1 MHRDEADK
9 IGGERRRLGADD
21 ALGKRVAVEQARR
34 SKKRREPRRRQR
46 AARQDE
52 PGKRQDRERDR
63 DLGTGQVDAG
73 KVQARADGARG
84 KEGERHQR
92 GLRERRPEPRRK
104 EPGRDREGEM
114 VEADHRMG
122 EAGEEAL
129 CQRLRRRPAHDV
141 MGLGAHAGRG
151 ENQKR

>member
-1 MHRDEADK
+1 MPTAAMAMPGGGRGGPRQRRPLGRDPARREHSGKRDRVLHRDEADE

-34 SKKRREPRRRQR
+34 GKQRRERQRRQR

-63 DLGTGQVDAG
+63 DLGAGQVDAG

-92 GLRERRPEPRRK
+92 GGRERRSRAAPQGARPR
-104 EPGRDREGEM
+104 P
-114 VEADHRMG
+114 
-122 EAGEEAL
+122 
-129 CQRLRRRPAHDV
+129 
-141 MGLGAHAGRG
+141 
-151 ENQKR
+151 